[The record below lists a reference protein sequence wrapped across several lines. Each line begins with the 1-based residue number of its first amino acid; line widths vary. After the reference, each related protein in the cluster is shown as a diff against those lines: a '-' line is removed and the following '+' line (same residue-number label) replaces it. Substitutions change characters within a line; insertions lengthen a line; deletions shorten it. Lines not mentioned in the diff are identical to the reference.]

1 MVFSNGK
8 ESNDIKPM
16 SSPKTQLRL
25 VIKKLEMQ
33 TKELHQF
40 LVSANLKEKD
50 ILRYLEEHR
59 GHIAAQVDRLKL
71 LKVCGLF
78 LCKCRGTICYI
89 LGLYFI

>member
-59 GHIAAQVDRLKL
+59 GHVAAQVDRLKL
-71 LKVCGLF
+71 LKVCGF
-78 LCKCRGTICYI
+78 FYVNAEVQFVI
-89 LGLYFI
+89 F